1 MRNDML
7 LASGATAATAAAA
20 AAERE
25 SWCVLEGG
33 VVVGD

>member
-25 SWCVLEGG
+25 SRCVLEGG

>member
-7 LASGATAATAAAA
+7 LALGATAATAAAA
-20 AAERE
+20 TAERE
-25 SWCVLEGG
+25 SLCVLEGG